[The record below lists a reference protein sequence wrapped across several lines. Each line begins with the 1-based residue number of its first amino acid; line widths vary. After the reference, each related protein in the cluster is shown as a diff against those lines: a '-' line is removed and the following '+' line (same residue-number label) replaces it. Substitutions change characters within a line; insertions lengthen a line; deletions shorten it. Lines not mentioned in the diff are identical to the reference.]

1 MITTRIVKWAGHVE
15 LLIERRVACMV
26 VMGKYDGRSPLG
38 KPSRKWED
46 NIKIVILEIRWWHE
60 VD

>member
-26 VMGKYDGRSPLG
+26 VMGNMTEGVHLENLAENGR
-38 KPSRKWED
+38 
-46 NIKIVILEIRWWHE
+46 IILKLLF
-60 VD
+60 

>member
-1 MITTRIVKWAGHVE
+1 
-15 LLIERRVACMV
+15 MV

-38 KPSRKWED
+38 KPSRKWEN
-46 NIKIVILEIRWWHE
+46 NIKMALEGISWWHE